1 MAKAPKE
8 LTSTERLQ
16 TKIQALQEDLAKAE
30 EKRRR
35 IAEEL
40 KEELRK
46 ERERQLKAIV
56 ALLNDNA
63 LISGYSVEA
72 WQKSVSAIA
81 EVLKSNS
88 LSAPAQKSD

>member
-8 LTSTERLQ
+8 LTSAERLQ

-46 ERERQLKAIV
+46 ERERQLKAVV

>member
-16 TKIQALQEDLAKAE
+16 AKIQALQEDLAKAE

-46 ERERQLKAIV
+46 ERERQLKAVV

>member
-8 LTSTERLQ
+8 LTSAERLQ

-46 ERERQLKAIV
+46 ERERQLKAVV

-88 LSAPAQKSD
+88 LSAPAQKAD